1 MRRLLQLNAILI
13 YTFLYA
19 PIVILILFSFNNSRL
34 NAVWRGFTL
43 DWYKTLIHDEAIIRA
58 GKNSLIVSLSS
69 TFISTI
75 IGTITAFGL
84 ERYKFRLKSI
94 YTGLI
99 YLPIIIPD
107 LVMAISLLIFYTK
120 IRLPLGLMSIIVAH
134 VAFNIS
140 FVTVVVR
147 ARLRGFDKTL
157 EEAAMDLGANEFTTF
172 RKVTLPLIAP
182 GVLGGALLAFT
193 LSIDDF
199 VITYFTAGT
208 GSDTLPLR
216 IFSMVRFGI
225 TPEIN
230 AVSSIL
236 LLNSIILVLLSL
248 KFQRAKVSVSI

>member
-94 YTGLI
+94 YTGVI

-120 IRLPLGLMSIIVAH
+120 IRLPLGLMSIIMAH

-236 LLNSIILVLLSL
+236 LLNSIIFVLLSL
-248 KFQRAKVSVSI
+248 KFQRREV

>member
-120 IRLPLGLMSIIVAH
+120 IRLPLGLMSIIMAH

-236 LLNSIILVLLSL
+236 LLNSIVFVLLSL
-248 KFQRAKVSVSI
+248 KFQRAEASH

>member
-43 DWYKTLIHDEAIIRA
+43 DWYKILIHDEAIIRA
-58 GKNSLIVSLSS
+58 GKNSLIVSLAS

-120 IRLPLGLMSIIVAH
+120 IRLPLGLMSIIMAH

-236 LLNSIILVLLSL
+236 LLNSVILVLLSL
-248 KFQRAKVSVSI
+248 KFQRREV

>member
-120 IRLPLGLMSIIVAH
+120 IRLPLGLMSIIMAH

-236 LLNSIILVLLSL
+236 LLNSIIFVLLSL
-248 KFQRAKVSVSI
+248 KFQRREV

>member
-13 YTFLYA
+13 YIFLYA

-43 DWYKTLIHDEAIIRA
+43 DWYKALIQDEAIIRA
-58 GKNSLIVSLSS
+58 CKNSLIVSLSS

-236 LLNSIILVLLSL
+236 LLNSIIFVLLSL
-248 KFQRAKVSVSI
+248 KFQRREV